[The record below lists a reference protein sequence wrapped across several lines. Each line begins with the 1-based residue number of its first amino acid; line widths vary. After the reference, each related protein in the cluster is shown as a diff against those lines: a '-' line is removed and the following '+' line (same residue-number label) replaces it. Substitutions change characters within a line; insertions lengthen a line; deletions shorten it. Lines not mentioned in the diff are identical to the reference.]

1 MTDMFDRASDLEMAQ
16 REAAIEAARA
26 HRAGGPSRTEGADC
40 GEPIP
45 PARQQAVPGVRL
57 CIACQ
62 TAEEYRG
69 GR

>member
-1 MTDMFDRASDLEMAQ
+1 MTDVFDRASDLEMAQ
-16 REAAIEAARA
+16 REAAIEAART
-26 HRAGGPSRTEGADC
+26 HRAGGPSRTECAIC

-45 PARQQAVPGVRL
+45 LARRQAVPGVKL

-62 TAEEYRG
+62 TAEEHRG